1 MKKIWYGLC
10 ILLACQACAKQ
21 EVTETARSWEG
32 KPRVIVM
39 TDGEVD
45 SPQTI
50 HVLLEAYDM
59 ALPRMTSY
67 ARFIV
72 TVLPK

>member
-1 MKKIWYGLC
+1 MKKMLYMLS
-10 ILLACQACAKQ
+10 LLLVCQACKHVEAPDTSRQ
-21 EVTETARSWEG
+21 WEG

-45 SPQTI
+45 RPQTI

-72 TVLPK
+72 TVLPE